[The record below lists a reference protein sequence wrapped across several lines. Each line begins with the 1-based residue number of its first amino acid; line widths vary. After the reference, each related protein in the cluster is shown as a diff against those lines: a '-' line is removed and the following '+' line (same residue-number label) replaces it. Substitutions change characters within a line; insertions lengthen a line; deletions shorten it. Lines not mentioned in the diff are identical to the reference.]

1 MNANNEATDRLSPRK
16 HSLLLVG
23 LLAFPQNANVN
34 LTVIYA
40 SVCFLDPCVHIDTQA
55 SKVCT
60 SRARSEENISLQ
72 LSFTLGGWTGTAS
85 PVPCSLNHI
94 FLKSRISLDRDAIA
108 CRK

>member
-1 MNANNEATDRLSPRK
+1 MNATNEATDRLSPRK
-16 HSLLLVG
+16 HNLLLVG
-23 LLAFPQNANVN
+23 LLAFPQNANIN

-40 SVCFLDPCVHIDTQA
+40 SVCFLDLFVHIDTRA
-55 SKVCT
+55 SKVYA
-60 SRARSEENISLQ
+60 SRVRFEEAISLK

-94 FLKSRISLDRDAIA
+94 FLKSQISLDRDAIA